1 MSSIYLLKFSYNDDE
16 KLKRLLNIM
25 GDFVDGIVVVYSSA
39 KTSAG
44 LSIQLRDKKISVHK
58 AIPLDYSDPLRMY
71 ALSKI
76 SSDYNYFRLLN
87 F

>member
-1 MSSIYLLKFSYNDDE
+1 M
-16 KLKRLLNIM
+16 R
-25 GDFVDGIVVVYSSA
+25 DFVDEIVVVYSSA

-58 AIPLDYSDPLRMY
+58 VIPLGYSDPLRMY

-76 SSDYNYFRLLN
+76 SSD
-87 F
+87 